1 MGLGKGLFSS
11 PPLYLVPFGRFIFSS
26 FSLLASLR
34 TKLMG
39 REGEDD
45 DEAIDEKA
53 PASYLSIA
61 AEARRIN
68 RV

>member
-1 MGLGKGLFSS
+1 MGLGKGLFFSAS
-11 PPLYLVPFGRFIFSS
+11 LYLVPFGRFIFSS

-53 PASYLSIA
+53 PVSYLSIA

>member
-1 MGLGKGLFSS
+1 
-11 PPLYLVPFGRFIFSS
+11 
-26 FSLLASLR
+26 
-34 TKLMG
+34 MG

-61 AEARRIN
+61 AEARLKLSIIRESHESFKTN
-68 RV
+68 R